1 MQRGGGGWRQDSG
14 HTQSD
19 QRAAEADDE
28 AVVGVDAR
36 HQRHGEASQF
46 YQFLKAVGSDGDV
59 RDLPGDGGTVADGDA
74 RVRLGQGR
82 RVVDTVAHHQDSM
95 PLPAEPGHILRFVC
109 RKDSG
114 AEVVHSHLGGNGCGG
129 AVTVAD
135 EYKVLAMPW
144 DTRYSTLE
152 WYASC
157 RKPRSST
164 SSAIVPT
171 QTTPPAIGNWDGI
184 SGKWIPN

>member
-36 HQRHGEASQF
+36 YQRHGEASQF

-135 EYKVLAMPW
+135 EYIGAGDAVGHQILHLGVVRLM
-144 DTRYSTLE
+144 S
-152 WYASC
+152 
-157 RKPRSST
+157 
-164 SSAIVPT
+164 
-171 QTTPPAIGNWDGI
+171 QTTKLDFLRNSSYTNSAACDWKLGWNLWQVDT
-184 SGKWIPN
+184 

>member
-36 HQRHGEASQF
+36 HQRHGEASQL
-46 YQFLKAVGSDGDV
+46 YQFLEAVGSDGDV

-82 RVVDTVAHHQDSM
+82 RVVDTVATIRTVCPSRRSRATYSA
-95 PLPAEPGHILRFVC
+95 LSAGRTPA
-109 RKDSG
+109 RK
-114 AEVVHSHLGGNGCGG
+114 
-129 AVTVAD
+129 
-135 EYKVLAMPW
+135 
-144 DTRYSTLE
+144 
-152 WYASC
+152 
-157 RKPRSST
+157 SST
-164 SSAIVPT
+164 PT
-171 QTTPPAIGNWDGI
+171 WAAMAAAVR
-184 SGKWIPN
+184 